1 MTGSF
6 LTLASVFSLGTTAT
20 LQTVSPR
27 STQLNTAGNLAVE
40 VYIMTSNDF
49 GVQHTG

>member
-27 STQLNTAGNLAVE
+27 STQLTAGNLAVE